1 MKKESLRKVGFSIAY
16 RQFEPGLSEEEQKQL
31 YEKKREREGYFH
43 QWVTEE
49 TQSPQSGRFYDKT
62 MALVEDL
69 ETGSIYKVETD
80 LIKFKD

>member
-1 MKKESLRKVGFSIAY
+1 MEKDGLRKVVFSLMTP
-16 RQFEPGLSEEEQKQL
+16 QFEPDLSKEEQKQHD
-31 YEKKREREGYFH
+31 EKTRERDGYFH

-80 LIKFKD
+80 LVKFKD